1 MAILEVDSVI
11 KQYKQYDTTV
21 TAVNRATINV
31 EDGEFIAIIGSS
43 GSGKS
48 TFLNLCAG
56 LDVPNAG
63 TIKIRG
69 NDITKMKPDEL
80 SRFRGNFT
88 GFIYQ
93 KHNLIPQLTALENIL
108 IPTIM
113 CNKEEFRYEEHL
125 KKLIRAL
132 DLGDRLHHLPS
143 ELSGGQQQRV
153 AIARAMIN
161 RPQILFADEPTG
173 NLDRDNADEV
183 LKLLLATKAELGQ
196 TLLMVTHDLTIAEHA
211 DKIYKM
217 DNGRLTL
224 FKDKR
229 GYRLNTFEEEAKE
242 AERLKKFDGSD
253 TTEPQNDTDKAF
265 TPIAPI
271 GKSKDEKDTPVIA
284 PVVEE
289 KPKIAP
295 VIDAPKIAPVTDG
308 AIPKISPIE
317 NDRLPGGGL
326 GGFKSFEDEINDL
339 KDE

>member
-11 KQYKQYDTTV
+11 KQYKQYDVTV
-21 TAVNRATINV
+21 TAVNRASIKV

-69 NDITKMKPDEL
+69 NDITKMNPDKL

-93 KHNLIPQLTALENIL
+93 KHNLIPHLTALENIL
-108 IPTIM
+108 IPTHM

-183 LKLLLATKAELGQ
+183 LRLLLATKEELGQ
-196 TLLMVTHDLTIAEHA
+196 TLMMVTHDLTIAEHA

-229 GYRLNTFEEEAKE
+229 GYRLNSFAEEAKAAESLSRFEESAENKGESDNE
-242 AERLKKFDGSD
+242 AKERRPENEGVINRDGINANGY
-253 TTEPQNDTDKAF
+253 QGV
-265 TPIAPI
+265 I
-271 GKSKDEKDTPVIA
+271 GLR
-284 PVVEE
+284 EE
-289 KPKIAP
+289 AKPA
-295 VIDAPKIAPVTDG
+295 
-308 AIPKISPIE
+308 
-317 NDRLPGGGL
+317 GGGL
-326 GGFKSFEDEINDL
+326 PPLSKLPPLGGLSPLGNLEDEINNVDP
-339 KDE
+339 D

>member
-11 KQYKQYDTTV
+11 KQYKQYDSTV

-48 TFLNLCAG
+48 TLLNLCAG

-113 CNKEEFRYEEHL
+113 CNKDEFRYEEHL

-183 LKLLLATKAELGQ
+183 LKLLLATKEELGQ

-242 AERLKKFDGSD
+242 AERLKNFDASAA
-253 TTEPQNDTDKAF
+253 TEPQKEEKAF
-265 TPIAPI
+265 TPIAPAS
-271 GKSKDEKDTPVIA
+271 KSDKKTKEAPTTEPVSE
-284 PVVEE
+284 PVS
-289 KPKIAP
+289 KIAP
-295 VIDAPKIAPVTDG
+295 VSDAPKIAPVSDL
-308 AIPKISPIE
+308 PKISPIE
-317 NDRLPGGGL
+317 SDRLSGGGL